1 MQQEPATLPTT
12 TAAHAASIH
21 IYMYIYVYA
30 YIHIY
35 IYIYIHMHIH
45 KHTYINTGCNSNSTS
60 NTTNHAASIHIYM
73 YICTCTY
80 IHIYIQIH
88 THIYTNIHI
97 STQDAPATLPTTTA
111 AHAASTLNT
120 STSTPLSLA
129 AGRSIQNVEGRVGDA
144 KGGVGGVGEE
154 GGGAMHDLTT
164 LMQIANSRR
173 TQTLDAAIT
182 LQLLYRNL
190 HTSPRSHSPSASAAS
205 VSTTPHTPRVLPCL
219 CTEASMFAHKG
230 DWRVMAPGNAA
241 ASSRVCDRSARGS
254 SEVGLL

>member
-1 MQQEPATLPTT
+1 
-12 TAAHAASIH
+12 
-21 IYMYIYVYA
+21 
-30 YIHIY
+30 
-35 IYIYIHMHIH
+35 
-45 KHTYINTGCNSNSTS
+45 
-60 NTTNHAASIHIYM
+60 M
-73 YICTCTY
+73 YICTYTY

-88 THIYTNIHI
+88 THIYTNIRI

-144 KGGVGGVGEE
+144 GGGRGGVGEE

-164 LMQIANSRR
+164 LIHIANSRR
-173 TQTLDAAIT
+173 TQTLDTAIT
-182 LQLLYRNL
+182 LQLLYRNP
-190 HTSPRSHSPSASAAS
+190 HTSPRSHSPSAAS
-205 VSTTPHTPRVLPCL
+205 VSATPHTPRALPCL
-219 CTEASMFAHKG
+219 RTEESMCAHKG

-241 ASSRVCDRSARGS
+241 APLRVCDRSARGS